1 MAARVV
7 AVANQKGG
15 SGKTAL
21 AVNLACALAELGK
34 TVLLVDVDPQGD
46 ATNLVGVSTSEGPT
60 LYDVIGDE
68 APLSSAIVRDAAPGV
83 DLVPG
88 SENMSALEAKL
99 AGANFRE
106 RYLAN
111 ALEPAIDHYDVILL
125 DCPPNLGILSVNAL
139 VAADD
144 VLIVVSM
151 VDRNAYK
158 GAHALRETLA
168 DLKRAAGVQARVVGV
183 LRNYVD
189 ERRQVYQALNEA
201 LASQDLLPVFKT
213 EIPMRADFQTAA
225 AVGEPLLR
233 RHPDGIAAKAIRSAA
248 TELLA
253 AISQEAVAA

>member
-1 MAARVV
+1 MAARVI

-34 TVLLVDVDPQGD
+34 SVLLVDVDPQAD
-46 ATNLVGVSTSEGPT
+46 ATNLVGIGAGEGPS
-60 LYDVIGDE
+60 LYEVIGQD
-68 APLSSAIVRDAAPGV
+68 APLSTAIVREVAPGV

-88 SENMSALEAKL
+88 SESMSGLEAVL

-111 ALEPAIDHYDVILL
+111 ALEPAVEHYDVILL

-158 GAHALRETLA
+158 GAHALRETI
-168 DLKRAAGVQARVVGV
+168 DGLKQAGVKVRIAGV

-201 LASQDLLPVFKT
+201 LETQELLPLLKT

-233 RHPDGIAAKAIRSAA
+233 RHPDGIAARAIRSAA
-248 TELLA
+248 SELLA
-253 AISQEAVAA
+253 VVSEEAVAA